1 VIIRTPTK
9 VGRPYY
15 IQLTLR
21 DKKMIAKQIALF
33 LLATILNLSLNAA
46 YAVEQ
51 TSVGTV
57 TLAIGQT
64 EAINKLGEP
73 RILKRADAIFV
84 GDTIETNKSA
94 HLHIKF
100 IDDGRI
106 SLRPESRLHIE
117 AYQYD
122 QVTPENSA
130 IRFFLEQ
137 GILRSIS
144 GKATEAAHDRY
155 RMNTPVAAL
164 GVLGTDY
171 VVRTSNK
178 QTLAAVYSGSI
189 ALSPI
194 NYGCT
199 NSGFGICSSATVLT
213 AEMGNLYLEVN
224 LGENKSQLKSQ
235 VDSKTDIL
243 VNTSKAE
250 VSTTTTKTE
259 TKTAKNQDQPK
270 AEPKQIV
277 SADKT
282 NNDPGLT
289 ESSASATKN
298 DLASNA
304 KLGASPETPSPVSD
318 SVDPKPTLIPALES
332 KEPVFTWARW
342 STGQHPDDTVS
353 KSQRQV
359 TKNQK
364 ITIGN
369 QYVGLFRQT
378 GSVADSRPQTGIFNF
393 NLQKSHL
400 VFIRPGETWQ
410 NAETATLNKA
420 ALQID
425 FGKRQVT
432 TNLEMSTPTISATQL
447 NVTGNINN
455 KGLFIG
461 SNNNETISGAISST
475 GNQAG
480 MIFEKPLANGTF
492 NGISEWQKP

>member
-1 VIIRTPTK
+1 
-9 VGRPYY
+9 
-15 IQLTLR
+15 
-21 DKKMIAKQIALF
+21 MIAKQITLF
-33 LLATILNLSLNAA
+33 LLAIVLNLSLNAA

-57 TLAIGQT
+57 TLVIGQT
-64 EAINKLGEP
+64 QAINKMGEP

-106 SLRPESRLHIE
+106 SIRPESRLHIE

-122 QVTPENSA
+122 QVSPENSA

-178 QTLAAVYSGSI
+178 QTLAAVYSGGI

-199 NSGFGICSSATVLT
+199 NSGFGVCSSATVLT

-224 LGENKSQLKSQ
+224 LGENKSKLKSQ
-235 VDSKTDIL
+235 SDTMNDSLIDTKEADTSPTTETETTKNQPESSSESSKTD
-243 VNTSKAE
+243 T
-250 VSTTTTKTE
+250 
-259 TKTAKNQDQPK
+259 
-270 AEPKQIV
+270 
-277 SADKT
+277 
-282 NNDPGLT
+282 GLT
-289 ESSASATKN
+289 ESSSSATET

-304 KLGASPETPSPVSD
+304 KLGTGTNVPEPEPVKPPVPAEPS
-318 SVDPKPTLIPALES
+318 
-332 KEPVFTWARW
+332 VFTWARW
-342 STGQHPDDTVS
+342 SQTQHPDDTVS
-353 KSQRQV
+353 QSQRAV
-359 TKNQK
+359 TADQK
-364 ITIGN
+364 VTVGN
-369 QYVGLFRQT
+369 QYVGLFRNT
-378 GSVADSRPQTGIFNF
+378 GSIADQRPQTGIFNF
-393 NLQKSHL
+393 NLHQSHV

-410 NAETATLNKA
+410 NAETAMLNKA

-425 FGKRQVT
+425 FGKKQVT

-447 NVTGNINN
+447 NTTGSIND
-455 KGLFIG
+455 KGIFIG

-475 GNQAG
+475 GSQVG
-480 MIFEKPLANGTF
+480 MVFEKPLANGTF
-492 NGISEWQKP
+492 NGISEWQKQ

>member
-1 VIIRTPTK
+1 
-9 VGRPYY
+9 
-15 IQLTLR
+15 
-21 DKKMIAKQIALF
+21 MIVKHITLF
-33 LLATILNLSLNAA
+33 LLALVLNLSLNTA

-51 TSVGTV
+51 TSVGIV
-57 TLAIGQT
+57 TLVIGQT
-64 EAINKLGEP
+64 QAINKRGDA
-73 RILKRADAIFV
+73 RFLKRMGAIFV

-94 HLHIKF
+94 HVHIKF

-106 SLRPESRLHIE
+106 SIRPESRLHIE

-137 GILRSIS
+137 GVLRSIS

-189 ALSPI
+189 SLSPI
-194 NYGCT
+194 SYGCT
-199 NSGFGICSSATVLT
+199 NAGFGVCSSATVLT

-224 LGENKSQLKSQ
+224 LGENTSQLKSQ
-235 VDSKTDIL
+235 SDSMDDSLIDTTESD
-243 VNTSKAE
+243 T
-250 VSTTTTKTE
+250 VSTATDTE
-259 TKTAKNQDQPK
+259 TEAKKNQPESSVK
-270 AEPKQIV
+270 STKNE
-277 SADKT
+277 T
-282 NNDPGLT
+282 GLT
-289 ESSASATKN
+289 ESSSSATEN

-304 KLGASPETPSPVSD
+304 KLAASPETPRSVSEPN
-318 SVDPKPTLIPALES
+318 SLPLISAPES
-332 KEPVFTWARW
+332 KEPIFTWARW
-342 STGQHPDDTVS
+342 TQTQHPDDTLS
-353 KSQRQV
+353 QSQRAV
-359 TKNQK
+359 TKDQK
-364 ITIGN
+364 ITVGN
-369 QYVGLFRQT
+369 QYVGLFRHT
-378 GSVADSRPQTGIFNF
+378 GSIAAQRPQTGVFNF
-393 NLQKSHL
+393 NIHQSHV
-400 VFIRPGETWQ
+400 VFIRPGEAWQ

-432 TNLEMSTPTISATQL
+432 TNLEMSTSTISATQL

-461 SNNNETISGAISST
+461 SNNNATISGAISST
-475 GNQAG
+475 GNQVG

-492 NGISEWQKP
+492 NGISEWQKQ

>member
-1 VIIRTPTK
+1 
-9 VGRPYY
+9 
-15 IQLTLR
+15 
-21 DKKMIAKQIALF
+21 MIAKQITLF
-33 LLATILNLSLNAA
+33 LLAIVLNLSLNAA
-46 YAVEQ
+46 YAVEK

-57 TLAIGQT
+57 TLVIGQT
-64 EAINKLGEP
+64 QAINKKGEP
-73 RILKRADAIFV
+73 RILKRADAVFV

-106 SLRPESRLHIE
+106 SIRPESRLHIE

-122 QVTPENSA
+122 QVSPEKSA

-137 GILRSIS
+137 GVLRSIS

-171 VVRTSNK
+171 VVRTSAT
-178 QTLAAVYSGSI
+178 QTLAAVYSGGI

-194 NYGCT
+194 NYGCA
-199 NSGFGICSSATVLT
+199 NSGFGVCSSATVLT
-213 AEMGNLYLEVN
+213 ADMGSLYLEVN
-224 LGENKSQLKSQ
+224 LGESQSRLKNQSES
-235 VDSKTDIL
+235 VNETLINHSEESEDVINNVEESD
-243 VNTSKAE
+243 NTSSS
-250 VSTTTTKTE
+250 VSKENNKEETRSDTKGDTLN
-259 TKTAKNQDQPK
+259 AKNS
-270 AEPKQIV
+270 E
-277 SADKT
+277 T
-282 NNDPGLT
+282 RLT
-289 ESSASATKN
+289 EPASNATDT

-304 KLGASPETPSPVSD
+304 KLGASPETPSPVSEP
-318 SVDPKPTLIPALES
+318 VGPMPVLIPALES

-342 STGQHPDDTVS
+342 TKGQHPDDTLS
-353 KSQRQV
+353 QSQRQV
-359 TKNQK
+359 TKDKK
-364 ITIGN
+364 ITVGN
-369 QYVGLFRQT
+369 QYVGLFRNT
-378 GSVADSRPQTGIFNF
+378 GSIADQRPQTGIFNF
-393 NLQKSHL
+393 NLQQSHV

-425 FGKRQVT
+425 FGKQQVT

-447 NVTGNINN
+447 NTTGSIND
-455 KGLFIG
+455 KGLIIG

-475 GNQAG
+475 GNEVG

-492 NGISEWQKP
+492 NGISEWQKQ

>member
-1 VIIRTPTK
+1 
-9 VGRPYY
+9 
-15 IQLTLR
+15 
-21 DKKMIAKQIALF
+21 MIAKQITLF
-33 LLATILNLSLNAA
+33 LLAIVLNLSLNAA

-57 TLAIGQT
+57 TLVIGQT
-64 EAINKLGEP
+64 QAINKMGEP
-73 RILKRADAIFV
+73 RILKRTDAIFV

-106 SLRPESRLHIE
+106 SIRPESRLHIE
-117 AYQYD
+117 AYQYN
-122 QVTPENSA
+122 QVSPEKSA

-137 GILRSIS
+137 GVLRSIS

-171 VVRTSNK
+171 VVRTSDT
-178 QTLAAVYSGSI
+178 QTLAAVYSGGI

-199 NSGFGICSSATVLT
+199 NSGFGVCSSATVLT
-213 AEMGNLYLEVN
+213 ADMGSLYLEVN
-224 LGENKSQLKSQ
+224 LGENQSRLKNQSES
-235 VDSKTDIL
+235 VSKTLINNSKESE
-243 VNTSKAE
+243 NTSSA
-250 VSTTTTKTE
+250 VSKENNKEETRADTKGDTLN
-259 TKTAKNQDQPK
+259 AKNS
-270 AEPKQIV
+270 E
-277 SADKT
+277 T
-282 NNDPGLT
+282 RLT
-289 ESSASATKN
+289 KPASNATDT

-304 KLGASPETPSPVSD
+304 KLGASPETPSPVSEP
-318 SVDPKPTLIPALES
+318 VGPMPHLIPALES

-342 STGQHPDDTVS
+342 TKGQHPDDTLS
-353 KSQRQV
+353 QSQRQV
-359 TKNQK
+359 TKDKK
-364 ITIGN
+364 ITVGN
-369 QYVGLFRQT
+369 QYVGLFRNT
-378 GSVADSRPQTGIFNF
+378 GSIADQRPQTGIFNF
-393 NLQKSHL
+393 NLQQSHV

-410 NAETATLNKA
+410 SAETATLNKA

-425 FGKRQVT
+425 FGKQQVT

-447 NVTGNINN
+447 NTTGNIND

-475 GNQAG
+475 GNEVG

-492 NGISEWQKP
+492 NGISEWQKQ